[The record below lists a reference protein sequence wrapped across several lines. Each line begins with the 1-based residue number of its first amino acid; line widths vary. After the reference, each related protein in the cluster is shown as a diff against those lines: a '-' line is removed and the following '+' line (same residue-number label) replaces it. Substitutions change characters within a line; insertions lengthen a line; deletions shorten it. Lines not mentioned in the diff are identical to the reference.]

1 MWCFAQWA
9 CCIPCTS
16 RNILELEFTKISNVW
31 RMAIILYSPN
41 KQWSFPWR
49 ISSVNM
55 TKSTVS
61 CGFGHTY
68 CGNLQRKTSFFVQW
82 FPEKLKDAFS
92 GLRQF
97 LTIERPLKMMKI
109 LLFHLKGSFRSKDIF
124 VLTFDDEQNN
134 LIRAIRLIS
143 NFVTSRPVC

>member
-16 RNILELEFTKISNVW
+16 RSILELEFTKISNVW

-41 KQWSFPWR
+41 KQLSFQWR

-82 FPEKLKDAFS
+82 FPEKLKDAFC

-97 LTIERPLKMMKI
+97 LTIERPLKMMKNTFI
-109 LLFHLKGSFRSKDIF
+109 SPQRLFSFQRYFCLDFWWWAKQLD
-124 VLTFDDEQNN
+124 
-134 LIRAIRLIS
+134 
-143 NFVTSRPVC
+143 